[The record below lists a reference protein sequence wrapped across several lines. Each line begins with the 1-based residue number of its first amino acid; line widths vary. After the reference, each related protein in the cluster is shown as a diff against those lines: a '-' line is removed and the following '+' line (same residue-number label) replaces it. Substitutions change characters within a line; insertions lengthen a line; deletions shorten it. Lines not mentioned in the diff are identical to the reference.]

1 MFQAKNK
8 LDSKYYTIAKLIWL
22 LFGLSRIQMTMV
34 FDTWPPVKFDTHPL
48 PKKKL
53 LSWLECPDYHPHR
66 ETSLKKISQIDIPMV
81 LPCWQRWGKA
91 EWWLSAGC
99 GRRRLCTTDLDWQD
113 AGEKTWKET
122 WKGSILSFNPIFS
135 TLKLFSKSFF
145 PGPGFW
151 KEKSGLPHH
160 LTRFR
165 LNRSALCMHVLV
177 RGRNFGENLCETCSF
192 YLVRIYNVFSV
203 PKYAFV
209 S

>member
-1 MFQAKNK
+1 
-8 LDSKYYTIAKLIWL
+8 
-22 LFGLSRIQMTMV
+22 MV
-34 FDTWPPVKFDTHPL
+34 FDTWLLVKFDTP
-48 PKKKL
+48 PSKKTHITFMTGV
-53 LSWLECPDYHPHR
+53 SWLPPSR
-66 ETSLKKISQIDIPMV
+66 EASIKKTSQTDIPLV

-91 EWWLSAGC
+91 KWWLSAGC

-151 KEKSGLPHH
+151 KDKSGLPHH

-165 LNRSALCMHVLV
+165 LNRSALCMHLLV
-177 RGRNFGENLCETCSF
+177 RGRNFGLNLCETF
-192 YLVRIYNVFSV
+192 FLLPYLALTLVRR
-203 PKYAFV
+203 
-209 S
+209 